1 MGGPMTRRLAP
12 QHSSSSSSSPQEQP
26 QPLLRYAQQQQWPN
40 QLPADDD
47 LDDGDDATGD
57 ELLDDPD
64 DDLDEDGGSLDGDPP
79 ADDGAAD
86 PAPSDVVHEALKAER
101 RKTNQLER
109 ELRSMRRQLAQLS
122 KINPEEYER
131 LKEADRQKS
140 ELEREIANRERQL
153 QANAD
158 RKVRTVAKE
167 RDEALRQV
175 DEMRKDRLLERLF
188 IDADGRPGGDNRG
201 SFFDIFKQQV
211 GREFR
216 LVKASNGADLLEPV
230 DTKGNLLIGDDG
242 TLTAAAHVEN
252 LRSHPVLSFLFQQRG
267 GIGPATTIAEFDGNG
282 QISNLQDMSPS
293 ELYRATYALKPA
305 GPRR

>member
-1 MGGPMTRRLAP
+1 MTRRFSQ
-12 QHSSSSSSSPQEQP
+12 QHSSSSTSSPQEQP
-26 QPLLRYAQQQQWPN
+26 QPQPLLLYTQQQQWPN

-47 LDDGDDATGD
+47 LDDGDDSAAD
-57 ELLDDPD
+57 DLLDDPD
-64 DDLDEDGGSLDGDPP
+64 DDLDDATGALDGDPA
-79 ADDGAAD
+79 ADDSAED
-86 PAPSDVVHEALKAER
+86 PAPTDPVHEALKAER

-109 ELRSMRRQLAQLS
+109 ELRSMRRQLSQLS

-140 ELEREIANRERQL
+140 ELEREIAHRERQL

-201 SFFDIFKQQV
+201 SFFEIFKQQV

-216 LVKASNGADLLEPV
+216 LVKGGNGRDLLEPC
-230 DTKGNLLIGDDG
+230 DGKGNLLIGDDG

-267 GIGPATTIAEFDGNG
+267 GIGPAATMAEFDGNG
-282 QISNLQDMSPS
+282 QITNLQDMSPS
-293 ELYRATYALKPA
+293 ELYRASYAPKPA
-305 GPRR
+305 GARR